1 MRTINRLFADSVD
14 KFGSNTFLL
23 EKQSG
28 KYTSLTYEETARQV
42 KKFAAGLISL
52 GIHKGDRIALLSE
65 GCSNW
70 VISELGILYAGA
82 VNVPLSVKLIDADEV
97 KFRLVHSGARMI
109 IVSTR
114 QLKKIDRLK
123 NELPQL
129 ERFIVFDDNHEKQHP
144 KDISFKQVM
153 NLGID
158 FLETSYAVYEK
169 RIESVEEDDYATI
182 SYTSGT
188 TSDPKGVILSHRNYT
203 ANVEQ
208 SLSLFD
214 VPSYYTT
221 LLILPWDHAFAH
233 TVGIYPLIKGGGS
246 IASVELGNSPLETL
260 KNIPVNIREI
270 KPHFILSVPA
280 LAKNFKKNIEK
291 AIRDKG
297 KEKIFNKALAVAYK
311 YNGNGWDKGMA
322 SRKFLKPVYALYDKL
337 IFSKIRKNFGGRL
350 KFFVGG
356 GALLDIEIQRF
367 FSAIGIPMYQGYGLS
382 EASPVISSN
391 TIKHHKM
398 GSSGKLVTNM
408 ELKICDEEGNEL
420 PVGQKGEIVIKGEN
434 VMKGYWNN
442 EKATSDT
449 IRDGWLYTGDLGYL
463 DADGF
468 LYVLGRF
475 KSLLIADD
483 GEKYSPES
491 IEEAIME
498 FSPFVEQCMLF
509 NNQNPYTVALF
520 VINREAINR
529 WFQKYPLDGKLV
541 EKEVLDLLNKE
552 LDQFRPGGRFEN
564 MFPQRWLP
572 SSFAIV
578 REGFTEENKMMNS
591 TMKIV
596 RPKITEFY
604 NERIQAMYTSEG
616 KNIHNHQNIEVIQK
630 IFG

>member
-14 KFGSNTFLL
+14 KFGSNALLL

-28 KYTSLTYEETARQV
+28 KYVSLTYEETAEQV

-52 GIHKGDRIALLSE
+52 GINKGDRIALLSE

-70 VISELGILYAGA
+70 VISELGILHAGA
-82 VNVPLSVKLIDADEV
+82 INVPLSVKLIDADEV
-97 KFRLVHSGARMI
+97 KFRLVHSGARII
-109 IVSTR
+109 IVSPR

-129 ERFIVFDDNHEKQHP
+129 ERIIIFDDNHEKQHP
-144 KDISFKQVM
+144 KDISFKQVI

-158 FLETSYAVYEK
+158 YLETGYAVYEK
-169 RIESVEEDDYATI
+169 RVESVAEDDYATI

-214 VPSYYTT
+214 VPSYFTT

-297 KEKIFNKALAVAYK
+297 KENIFNKALSVAYK
-311 YNGNGWDKGMA
+311 YNGNGWDKGGA
-322 SRKFLKPVYALYDKL
+322 SRKLLKPLYTLYDKL

-391 TIKHHKM
+391 TITNHKM

-408 ELKICDEEGNEL
+408 ELKICDEDGNEL

-442 EKATSDT
+442 EKATT
-449 IRDGWLYTGDLGYL
+449 ETVRDGWLYTGDLGYM

-520 VINREAINR
+520 VINREAVNR
-529 WFQKYPLDGKLV
+529 WLQKYPLDGKPV
-541 EKEVLDLLNKE
+541 DQEVLDLINTE

-578 REGFTEENKMMNS
+578 REGFTEDNKMMNS

-604 NERIQAMYTSEG
+604 HERIQAMYTSEG
-616 KNIHNHQNIEVIQK
+616 KHIHNQQNKEVVQK
-630 IFG
+630 ILG

>member
-246 IASVELGNSPLETL
+246 IASVELGNSTLETL

-322 SRKFLKPVYALYDKL
+322 SRKLLKPVYTIYDKL

>member
-1 MRTINRLFADSVD
+1 MRTINELFAKSVD
-14 KFGSNTFLL
+14 TYGDNPLL
-23 EKQSG
+23 QEKQSG
-28 KYTSLTYEETARQV
+28 EYTALTYKETAELV
-42 KKFAAGLISL
+42 HKFAAGLISL
-52 GIHKGDRIALLSE
+52 GINKGDRVALLSE

-70 VISELGILYAGA
+70 IIAELGILHAGA

-109 IVSTR
+109 IASTR
-114 QLKKIDRLK
+114 QLPKIDRLK

-129 ERFIVFDDNHEKQHP
+129 ERIIIFDDNLEKQHP

-158 FLETSYAVYEK
+158 YLEISYSNFEK
-169 RIESVEEDDYATI
+169 RYKSVSEDDYATI

-208 SLSLFD
+208 SLSLFE

-233 TVGIYPLIKGGGS
+233 TVGIYPLIRGGGS
-246 IASVELGNSPLETL
+246 IASVEMGNSPMETL
-260 KNIPVNIREI
+260 KNIPVNIREV

-297 KEKIFNKALAVAYK
+297 KEKIFNKALSVAYK
-311 YNGNGWDKGMA
+311 YNGEGWNKGKGV
-322 SRKFLKPVYALYDKL
+322 RKFSKPMYQIYDKL
-337 IFSKIRKNFGGRL
+337 IFSKIRNNFGGRL

-391 TIKHHKM
+391 TIKNHKM

-408 ELKICDEEGNEL
+408 ELKICDEDGNEL
-420 PVGQKGEIVIKGEN
+420 PMGEKGEIVIRGEN

-442 EKATSDT
+442 KKATNDT
-449 IRDGWLYTGDLGYL
+449 IRDGWLYTGDLGYM
-463 DADGF
+463 DKDGYLF
-468 LYVLGRF
+468 VLGRF

-483 GEKYSPES
+483 GEKFSPES

-498 FSPFVEQCMLF
+498 FSPFVDQCMLY
-509 NNQNPYTVALF
+509 NNQNPYTIAL
-520 VINREAINR
+520 VVLNKEAVNR
-529 WFQKYPLDGKLV
+529 WLQKYPVNGKPV
-541 EKEVLDLLNKE
+541 EVEVLDLLNKE
-552 LDQFRPGGRFEN
+552 LDQFRSGGRFEN

-572 SSFAIV
+572 STFAV
-578 REGFTEENKMMNS
+578 VSEGFTEDNKMMNS
-591 TMKIV
+591 TLKIV
-596 RPKITEFY
+596 RPKITEY
-604 NERIQAMYTSEG
+604 YKERIEELYSVEG
-616 KNIHNHQNIEVIQK
+616 KNIKNDTNLQVVKK
-630 IFG
+630 IFS

>member
-23 EKQSG
+23 EKQSR

-529 WFQKYPLDGKLV
+529 WFQKYPLDGKPV
-541 EKEVLDLLNKE
+541 EKEVLELLNKE

>member
-14 KFGSNTFLL
+14 KFGNNTLLL
-23 EKQSG
+23 EKQAG
-28 KYTSLTYEETARQV
+28 KYTSLTYEETAGQV

-52 GIHKGDRIALLSE
+52 GINKGDRIALLSE
-65 GCSNW
+65 GCNNW

-82 VNVPLSVKLIDADEV
+82 INVPLSVKLIDADEV

-129 ERFIVFDDNHEKQHP
+129 ERIIVFDDNHEKQHP

-158 FLETSYAVYEK
+158 FLETSYSVYEK
-169 RIESVEEDDYATI
+169 RLESVAEDDYATI

-208 SLSLFD
+208 SLSLFS

-246 IASVELGNSPLETL
+246 MASVELGNSPLETL

-297 KEKIFNKALAVAYK
+297 KEKIFNKALSVAYK
-311 YNGNGWDKGMA
+311 YNGNGWDKGKA
-322 SRKFLKPVYALYDKL
+322 SRKFLKPVYTLYDKL

-391 TIKHHKM
+391 NIKNHKM
-398 GSSGKLVTNM
+398 GSSGILVTNM
-408 ELKICDEEGNEL
+408 ELKICDEDGNKL
-420 PVGQKGEIVIKGEN
+420 PVGHKGEIVIKGEN

-442 EKATSDT
+442 EKATNDT
-449 IRDGWLYTGDLGYL
+449 IREGWLYTGDLGYM
-463 DADGF
+463 DTDGF

-498 FSPFVEQCMLF
+498 FSPFVEQCMLY

-529 WFQKYPLDGKLV
+529 WIQKYPLDGKPV
-541 EKEVLDLLNKE
+541 EQMVLDLINKE

-572 SSFAIV
+572 ASFAIV
-578 REGFTEENKMMNS
+578 REGFTEDNKMMNS

-604 NERIQAMYTSEG
+604 EDRIQAMYTTDG
-616 KNIHNHQNIEVIQK
+616 KKIHNQQNKEVVKK